1 MELKKLD
8 KSTFL
13 GIMGDNPRNRIL
25 DFLIS
30 ENGYDYTLKEIAE
43 NSKVGYATIKRIW
56 KHFTVNNLVKETR
69 RVGKAVFYKY
79 DDKSEL
85 GKKIKK
91 FYLDILFA
99 ALEPSE
105 RKAAKEAIKAEKEV
119 IEVAV

>member
-1 MELKKLD
+1 MELKNLD

-13 GIMGDNPRNRIL
+13 AIMGANPRNRIL

-56 KHFTVNNLVKETR
+56 KHFVSNDLVRETR

-91 FYLDILFA
+91 FYLDILFV
-99 ALEPSE
+99 ALGPTKRKTLKSEVKTE
-105 RKAAKEAIKAEKEV
+105 RKV
-119 IEVAV
+119 IEVAA

>member
-1 MELKKLD
+1 MEIKNLN

-13 GIMGDNPRNRIL
+13 DVMGDTPRNRIL

-30 ENGYDYTLKEIAE
+30 ENGFDYTLKEIAE

-56 KHFTVNNLVKETR
+56 NQFVKNNLVKETR

-79 DDKSEL
+79 DDKTNL
-85 GKKIKK
+85 GKKIKA

-99 ALEPSE
+99 SLEPDK
-105 RKAAKEAIKAEKEV
+105 RKAVKTQLKTGGKS
-119 IEVAV
+119 IEVVA

>member
-1 MELKKLD
+1 MELKNLD

-13 GIMGDNPRNRIL
+13 AIMGDNPRNRIL

-56 KHFTVNNLVKETR
+56 EHFVNNDLVRETR

-99 ALEPSE
+99 ALEPAE
-105 RKAAKEAIKAEKEV
+105 RKKARNAFKTEDK
-119 IEVAV
+119 VAVST

>member
-1 MELKKLD
+1 MELKNLD

-13 GIMGDNPRNRIL
+13 EVMGDNPRNRIL

-56 KHFTVNNLVKETR
+56 KHFVSVGLVKETR
-69 RVGKAVFYKY
+69 RIGKAIFYKY
-79 DDKSEL
+79 NNETEL
-85 GKKIKK
+85 GEKIKK

-99 ALEPSE
+99 TLEPSKRKSLNSEVKTE
-105 RKAAKEAIKAEKEV
+105 RKT
-119 IEVAV
+119 IEVVA

>member
-1 MELKKLD
+1 MELKSTD

-13 GIMGDNPRNRIL
+13 EVMGDNPRNRIL

-56 KHFTVNNLVKETR
+56 KHFVVNGLVRETR

-79 DDKSEL
+79 DDQNEL

-105 RKAAKEAIKAEKEV
+105 RKVAKKGIKTERKL
-119 IEVAV
+119 IEVAA

>member
-1 MELKKLD
+1 MELKNLD

-13 GIMGDNPRNRIL
+13 EVMGNNPRNKIL

-56 KHFTVNNLVKETR
+56 KHFVSNKLVKETR

-91 FYLDILFA
+91 FYLDVLFL
-99 ALEPSE
+99 ALEPAE
-105 RKAAKEAIKAEKEV
+105 RKTVKKTIEAERET
-119 IEVAV
+119 IEVDA